1 MKYFKLLSLL
11 FITLSVSIF
20 TSHVKAESVN
30 TYTPDIIVMIGI
42 SSGNGAILTSLH
54 VNSLSECKTAIANL
68 HGIWKTNSIM
78 NDSFCYYQNK
88 PTEIYQYRCT
98 NRNSWTNLCNGVY
111 IFEMTKLLPSATD
124 TLELQ

>member
-1 MKYFKLLSLL
+1 MN
-11 FITLSVSIF
+11 IQ
-20 TSHVKAESVN
+20 
-30 TYTPDIIVMIGI
+30 DIISAPRIDIV
-42 SSGNGAILTSLH
+42 
-54 VNSLSECKTAIANL
+54 EDTATANL